1 MKIASI
7 NISEKKGTIKKPVQ
21 EAIIN
26 NYGIENDAHS
36 GNWHRQVSL
45 LSAESVEKFSKDA
58 KRKIN
63 FGEFAENITTEGID
77 LTKVSLLD
85 KFIIGTV
92 LLEVT
97 QIGKT
102 CHGSNCAIYKEVG
115 NCVMPK
121 EGIFCRI
128 ISGGKIKQSDI
139 IEYHPKVFN
148 IKIITLSDRA
158 SIGEYSD
165 KSGPKIRETIDNYF
179 QNKSRKLNIENII
192 IPDDAKQLKELI
204 IQAKTNKTDCIIT
217 TGGTGIGKRDI
228 TPDIIKPMLEK
239 EIPGIMDYIRMK
251 YGSEKPNALLSR
263 SIAGVIDDSLIY
275 VLPGSTKAV
284 EEYMNEILKTM
295 EHLIYMLKGL
305 DTH

>member
-102 CHGSNCAIYKEVG
+102 CHVSNCAIYKEVG